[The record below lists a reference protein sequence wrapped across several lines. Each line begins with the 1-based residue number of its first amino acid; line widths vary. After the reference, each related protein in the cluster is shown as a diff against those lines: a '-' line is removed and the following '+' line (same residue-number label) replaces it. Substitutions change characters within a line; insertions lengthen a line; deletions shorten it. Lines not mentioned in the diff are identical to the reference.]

1 MALHDE
7 STGDRLFRQHL
18 ESRGPHHPSSKMN
31 HPKQSEDLGQMLK
44 RPSEPSR
51 KFTSP
56 TFPSLK
62 STEGHQDYSA
72 ALTYLVKWARRHIEN
87 STTRYDLHHQIDWD
101 AEYDPPPRTFKPL
114 YFLQQPGQ
122 ARYSPQRPPREL
134 DAQYWKDDGGLASAQ
149 ALLIDTETME
159 QELRDWAKLQGKNGR
174 LCPDVY
180 MVNGERSGGW
190 TLLVDS

>member
-1 MALHDE
+1 MVSQDE
-7 STGDRLFRQHL
+7 SAI
-18 ESRGPHHPSSKMN
+18 HHGL
-31 HPKQSEDLGQMLK
+31 H
-44 RPSEPSR
+44 
-51 KFTSP
+51 
-56 TFPSLK
+56 
-62 STEGHQDYSA
+62 
-72 ALTYLVKWARRHIEN
+72 RH
-87 STTRYDLHHQIDWD
+87 TDWD
-101 AEYDPPPRTFKPL
+101 AEYDPLPRTFKPL

-122 ARYSPQRPPREL
+122 PRYSPQKPTREL
-134 DAQYWKDDGGLASAQ
+134 DAQYWKDNGDLASAQ